1 MYSDTNIDWKDL
13 TLSLTSALPQGFPI
27 QYTFSPH
34 LTNRVEII
42 GTIFMRYEFV
52 MVLRTISVTCC
63 VLMNTTDRRNT
74 DFHDDID
81 HKTVY
86 CGLATS
92 QKGWDPLLCATHVP
106 PHALGFVVVFFVRQQ
121 MAANSHGTIQIREA
135 VNKYVCAHVC
145 MSMCVSVRVFALH
158 LVCQSDEGK
167 RPCQSEE
174 GCLLAQMK
182 QQQQQRKRL
191 AMGGIWGRGGR
202 NGGEADR
209 SSRVEERDWWGR
221 CRESSGRW
229 QHLLVSLR

>member
-1 MYSDTNIDWKDL
+1 
-13 TLSLTSALPQGFPI
+13 
-27 QYTFSPH
+27 
-34 LTNRVEII
+34 
-42 GTIFMRYEFV
+42 

-63 VLMNTTDRRNT
+63 VLMNTTDRRST

-81 HKTVY
+81 HKTIY

-92 QKGWDPLLCATHVP
+92 RKGWDPLLCATHEP
-106 PHALGFVVVFFVRQQ
+106 PHALVFFCFFCTPADGSQQ
-121 MAANSHGTIQIREA
+121 PWNDPDLWSRKQ
-135 VNKYVCAHVC
+135 VCVCSCLHEHVC
-145 MSMCVSVRVFALH
+145 VCVRVFALH

-174 GCLLAQMK
+174 GCLLAQME
-182 QQQQQRKRL
+182 QQQQHRKWL
-191 AMGGIWGRGGR
+191 AMGGIWGRGER

-209 SSRVEERDWWGR
+209 SSGLEERDWWGR